1 MKWTQ
6 TSAVAIVLCSLL
18 LAPVVFAAP
27 SQTLDVY
34 RASKLIGADVENPR
48 GDNLGDIK
56 DIVLDPQT
64 GRIVYA
70 VLGFG
75 GFLGMG
81 EKYFAIPWAALTPK
95 EKRPGEVD
103 KFMLNADQ
111 EKLKNAPGFDKNNW
125 PNMADRSWGEQIH
138 AYYGISPYWDQR
150 AASLP
155 NSAVVVVATVQK
167 ADQSSKLLRIRTAN
181 DEVVEFQASAS
192 LLSRL
197 QDGDR
202 VEVVIHKQEKQA
214 PSASGPSSIT
224 PAPAGQ
230 PAR

>member
-1 MKWTQ
+1 MRWTK
-6 TSAVAIVLCSLL
+6 TSAMAIALCSLL
-18 LAPVVFAAP
+18 LAPVVFAAQP
-27 SQTLDVY
+27 KTLDVY

-64 GRIVYA
+64 GQITYA

-81 EKYFAIPWAALTPK
+81 EKYFAIPWAALSPK

-103 KFMLNADQ
+103 KFVLNVDQ

-125 PNMADRSWGEQIH
+125 PNMADRSWGEQVY
-138 AYYGISPYWDQR
+138 AYYGIQPYWEQR
-150 AASLP
+150 QGSRQAAGP
-155 NSAVVVVATVQK
+155 VVIATVQNV
-167 ADQSSKLLRIRTAN
+167 DQSSKLLRIRTADN
-181 DEVVEFQASAS
+181 EVVEFQAPAG

-202 VEVVIHKQEKQA
+202 IEVVIHKQEK
-214 PSASGPSSIT
+214 
-224 PAPAGQ
+224 
-230 PAR
+230 